1 MNAGWVQAL
10 VAGGLL
16 LARGAGAQAPAAL
29 ADFEGSV
36 SLRLSART
44 PQGVTMQPVEY
55 LVRGGKVR
63 VNVAGP
69 LGGMAMLA
77 VPREQKLYVLMAAQ
91 NAYSELPMSAAVTA
105 AAGAVPAEAA
115 GDVKMVRTGRRETI
129 AGYACE
135 HVQVTAAAQTTDVCL
150 STALGRYVNPLESL
164 RGSAVPAWQRAVGG
178 EGFPLKVTLPDGTV
192 ALEVTKVE
200 PKRLANDLFSVPL
213 SYTRIELPRR
223 R

>member
-1 MNAGWVQAL
+1 MNTGWVQAL

-16 LARGAGAQAPAAL
+16 LARGAGAQAPAAP

-55 LVRGGKVR
+55 LVRAGKVR

-91 NAYSELPMSAAVTA
+91 NAYSEIPMAAATA

-115 GDVKMVRTGRRETI
+115 GDVKLVRTGRRETL

-135 HVQVTAAAQTTDVCL
+135 HVQVTAAGQTTDVCL
-150 STALGRYVNPLESL
+150 STALGRYVNPLESM
-164 RGSAVPAWQRAVGG
+164 RGSAAPAWQRAVGG

>member
-1 MNAGWVQAL
+1 VQAL

-16 LARGAGAQAPAAL
+16 LARGAGAQAPAAP

-55 LVRGGKVR
+55 LVRAGKVR

-91 NAYSELPMSAAVTA
+91 NAYSEIPMAAATAAATA

-115 GDVKMVRTGRRETI
+115 GDVKVVRTGRRETI

-150 STALGRYVNPLESL
+150 STALGRYVNPLESM
-164 RGSAVPAWQRAVGG
+164 RGTAAPAWQRAVGG

-192 ALEVTKVE
+192 ALEVTRVE

>member
-1 MNAGWVQAL
+1 MNTGWVQAL

-44 PQGVTMQPVEY
+44 PQGVTMQPVDY

-164 RGSAVPAWQRAVGG
+164 RGSAAPAWQRAVGG